1 MKKQLLAVLLTITV
15 ASNMLVGCEGSAAAA
30 TTEVS
35 TEAGV
40 MTEASVEIPEGSSEG
55 TTGTETESSEYKG
68 SDTTGQIEESTTS
81 EVDEKIAADFDAAE
95 YLSNIPEY
103 DGRPSIIIN
112 NNVPWFADGDITEDS
127 FERYSDLDN
136 LGRCGTATACIGE
149 DIMPTE
155 SRGNIGM
162 IKPTGWIQ
170 EKYPG
175 IVDSEPPYLYN
186 RCHLIGF
193 QLTGENAN
201 ERNLITGTRY
211 MNVEGMLPYENIVA
225 DYVKSSGNH
234 VMYRVTPVFEGDNL
248 LCNGVL
254 MEAYSVEDHG
264 AGVQFCVYCPNVQ
277 PGISINFADG
287 SNFANQV
294 DAYSDDE
301 YYEEENTADKEAAE
315 ESDSLSV
322 SYIANVNSKKFH
334 VPSCSSVAD
343 MKESNKWYFE
353 GDREDLINQG
363 YSPCNRC
370 SP

>member
-1 MKKQLLAVLLTITV
+1 MTITV

-40 MTEASVEIPEGSSEG
+40 MTEASVEIPEGASEG

-81 EVDEKIAADFDAAE
+81 EVEEELTADFDAAE
-95 YLSNIPEY
+95 HLRNIPEY
-103 DGRPSIIIN
+103 DGKASIIVN
-112 NNVPWFADGDITEDS
+112 NNVPWFTDAGITEES
-127 FERYSDLDN
+127 FERYSDFDA
-136 LGRCGTATACIGE
+136 LGRCGTAVACIGE
-149 DIMPTE
+149 DLMPE
-155 SRGNIGM
+155 EPRGNIGM
-162 IKPTGWIQ
+162 VKPTGWVQ

-211 MNVEGMLPYENIVA
+211 MNVEGMLPYENKVS
-225 DYVKSSGNH
+225 DYVKMSGNH
-234 VMYRVTPVFEGDNL
+234 VMYRVTPLFEGNNL

-264 AGVQFCVYCPNVQ
+264 TGVQFCMYCPNVQ
-277 PGISINFADG
+277 PGISINYADG
-287 SNFANQV
+287 SNYANQQ
-294 DAYSDDE
+294 AETYADE
-301 YYEEENTADKEAAE
+301 YNEEESIPDKAAAAGADN
-315 ESDSLSV
+315 SSV

-334 VPSCSSVAD
+334 VPSCSSVDD
-343 MKESNKWYFE
+343 MNESNKWYFE
-353 GDREDLINQG
+353 GSREDLINQG